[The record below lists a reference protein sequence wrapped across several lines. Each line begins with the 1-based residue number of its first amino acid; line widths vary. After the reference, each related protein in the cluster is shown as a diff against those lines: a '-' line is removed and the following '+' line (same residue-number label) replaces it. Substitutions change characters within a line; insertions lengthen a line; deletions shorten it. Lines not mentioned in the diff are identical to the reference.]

1 MPEESAN
8 AASNEASVA
17 SNEQTGSIPIPRL
30 HLSQQSFSG
39 TITLGGEILENCKK
53 ELQFPYSIKTFD
65 CMAEDQDIQPALE
78 MVETSLV
85 RVPWSVVIPEG
96 YEEDLKEDAEF
107 LKQCLFE
114 DMDHSFQEFISNAVT
129 FNRYGFS
136 TIEKVYRSRSAK
148 NGSKFNDNKIG
159 LAALPLIDHK
169 TIMGWKWDERYG
181 RKLTHVVQYKNKP
194 TGFGQGNSLI
204 ESSDGNQYV
213 EIRREKFLLFR
224 DGGNGDSPQGRSSL
238 VGVHK
243 AWKIKTALE
252 EYLAIGVAKDLQGIP
267 KLTLPAEVMAVD
279 ADDSKKTEFA
289 YWQNVLRNIHNNS
302 QAGLM
307 FPALYDEVTKQPLY
321 NLETVE
327 SGGKK
332 AYDVLSIIE
341 FYRKSIV
348 TALMAS
354 QLVLGQDGSGSY
366 ALSESLS
373 GVSSIVIEAKLK
385 MIEDQLNHDLIPQ
398 LFALNGINKRVLP
411 RVKFGDLS
419 NPDLD
424 VLSKFVQRCSAVG
437 VMPRT
442 PAFVNWLVQQINAP
456 IPFDDVTIPME
467 EAEKLL
473 TGYSSG
479 ASEGMTSGMGSGT
492 GDANG
497 SSGDSSVS
505 NNENV

>member
-1 MPEESAN
+1 MPEETAI
-8 AASNEASVA
+8 AASNEASA
-17 SNEQTGSIPIPRL
+17 SNENQTTSIPRI
-30 HLSQQSFSG
+30 HLSRQSFSG
-39 TITLGGEILENCKK
+39 TITLGGEILENCKRD
-53 ELQFPYSIKTFD
+53 LQFPKSIHTFD

-96 YEEDLKEDAEF
+96 YEEELKEDAEF
-107 LKQCLFE
+107 LRQCLFE
-114 DMDHSFQEFISNAVT
+114 DMEHSFNDFIAQAVT

-136 TIEKVYRSRSAK
+136 AIEKVFRTRRSSS
-148 NGSKFNDNKIG
+148 GSKFNDGKIG

-169 TIMGWKWDERYG
+169 TILGWKWDEKYG

-204 ESSDGNQYV
+204 ASSDGNNYV

-224 DGGNGDSPQGRSSL
+224 NKVKGDSPSSL
-238 VGVHK
+238 SPLVSVHK
-243 AWKIKTALE
+243 AWKIKCALE

-267 KLTLPAEVMAVD
+267 KLTLPAEVMATD
-279 ADDSKKTEFA
+279 ADESKKEEFA

-332 AYDVLSIIE
+332 AYDVLAIIE

-354 QLVLGQDGSGSY
+354 QLLLGQDGGGSY

-385 MIEDQLNHDLIPQ
+385 EIEAQLNHDLIPQ

-411 RVKFGDLS
+411 KVKFGDLS

-424 VLSKFVQRCSAVG
+424 ILSKFVQRCAAVG
-437 VMPRT
+437 VLPRT
-442 PAFVNWLVQQINAP
+442 PAFVNWLTQQINAP
-456 IPFDDVTIPME
+456 IPFDDVNIPME

-473 TGYSSG
+473 TGYTSG
-479 ASEGMTSGMGSGT
+479 AGEGMEQGMPSGT
-492 GDANG
+492 GKADG
-497 SSGDSSVS
+497 SSGDSSAS
-505 NNENV
+505 NTENV